1 MIAVG
6 RRTPVEEDVSLG
18 ATDRDSLV
26 AANINPLTGLSTDYL
41 NHFNEAIMLLEMMP
55 VMPECRDDL
64 AVWQPLSY
72 REHFARSHLRHRALT
87 MAAYDRAHPLIRRP
101 FDALCGAMNA
111 AVLAAR
117 EAIQPHLPPEQAAV
131 IAERAA
137 AALKPL
143 LARAGAMIH
152 GLRAEVGEP
161 APLPES
167 QALVD
172 AILNP

>member
-1 MIAVG
+1 MIAVESARVG
-6 RRTPVEEDVSLG
+6 EHVSPC
-18 ATDRDSLV
+18 ASDRDRLV
-26 AANINPLTGLSTDYL
+26 AANVNPLTGLSTDYL

-55 VMPECRDDL
+55 QMPECRDDL
-64 AVWQPLSY
+64 AAWRPLSY
-72 REHFARSHLRHRALT
+72 REHFAKSHLRHRELT
-87 MAAYDRAHPLIRRP
+87 LAAYDRAHPLTRRP
-101 FDALCGAMNA
+101 FDALCETMNA

-117 EAIQPHLPPEQAAV
+117 KAIQPQVAPEQAAI

-143 LARAGAMIH
+143 LARAGAIIH
-152 GLRAEVGEP
+152 GVKADAS
-161 APLPES
+161 APTPLTES